1 MVVNMTQ
8 HGWLDFQDSH
18 AFVIAQV
25 SSIQS
30 NWLTQEVMSAPTP
43 TVLLIGTCDT
53 KLDELVYVHN
63 RLVEEHG
70 VQCKLVDVG
79 RNPCS
84 HASIAFTQAD
94 IFANSGLPAPDDL
107 QALPRGEL
115 ISTIIEHTIP
125 VVSSLHRRQ
134 DIHGAIGL
142 GGSGGSSLCAEVMRA
157 ALPLGF
163 PKLIVSTVA
172 GGDVHAYVGETDM
185 TMMHSVV
192 DIAGL
197 NDILSP
203 ILENAAGAIAGMA
216 RAQHARVTH
225 SVPSPS
231 TGMFRLAPGDNR
243 IAITMFGVTTPAVTY
258 ARELLAAYPCTTYVF
273 HASGAGGRALEKLAE
288 SRYWS
293 GILDLTTT
301 ELADA
306 LLGGVLS
313 AGDKRLTAAAAARIP
328 QVVSLGALDMG
339 NFGPMDAVPGHYKGR
354 NLFKHNPSMTLLRTS
369 PEDCKILG
377 RQVGERLK
385 EADPNITEI
394 WIPKRGVSALS
405 VKDAPFW
412 DPEADEVLFAAVKD
426 GLGGSEVRVVEVD
439 KGINEREFVEGV
451 VRKLVEM
458 MGMSR
463 LDSQ

>member
-1 MVVNMTQ
+1 MST
-8 HGWLDFQDSH
+8 
-18 AFVIAQV
+18 
-25 SSIQS
+25 SS
-30 NWLTQEVMSAPTP
+30 P

-53 KLDELVYVHN
+53 KLNELIYVHDK
-63 RLVEEHG
+63 LVDEHN

-79 RNPCS
+79 RNSCS
-84 HASIAFTQAD
+84 HPSIAYTQAD
-94 IFANSGLPAPDDL
+94 IFAYSGLPAPPDL
-107 QALPRGEL
+107 KVLPRGEL
-115 ISTIIEHTIP
+115 ISTIIQHTIP
-125 VVSSLHRRQ
+125 LVSSLHQ
-134 DIHGAIGL
+134 KQAIHGAIGL

-172 GGDVHAYVGETDM
+172 GGNVQAYVGESDV

-216 RAQHARVTH
+216 RAEQSRLVH
-225 SVPSPS
+225 SASSPT
-231 TGMFRLAPGDNR
+231 TGMIRMTPGDKR

-258 ARELLAAYPCTTYVF
+258 ARELLSAYPCTTYVF
-273 HASGAGGRALEKLAE
+273 HATGAGGRALEKLAE
-288 SRYWS
+288 SGFWS

-313 AGDKRLTAAAAARIP
+313 AGDRRLTAAAAARIP
-328 QVVSLGALDMG
+328 QVVSVGALDMA
-339 NFGPMDAVPGHYKGR
+339 NFGPMDTVPAKYQSR

-369 PEDCKILG
+369 PEDCRILG

-385 EADPNITEI
+385 QADPRITEI
-394 WIPKRGVSALS
+394 WIPRRGVSALS
-405 VKDAPFW
+405 VEDAPFW
-412 DPEADEVLFAAVKD
+412 DPEADEALFAAVND
-426 GLGGSEVRVVEVD
+426 GLDGSEVRVVDVD
-439 KGINEREFVEGV
+439 KDINDGKFVEGV
-451 VRKLVEM
+451 VYKLVEM

-463 LDSQ
+463 MGGQ

>member
-1 MVVNMTQ
+1 MVR
-8 HGWLDFQDSH
+8 FSRFSCIR
-18 AFVIAQV
+18 FVAQV
-25 SSIQS
+25 SSTRY
-30 NWLTQEVMSAPTP
+30 NWLTHEVMSTPTP

-84 HASIAFTQAD
+84 HPLIAFTQAD
-94 IFANSGLPAPDDL
+94 ILANSGLPAPADL

-115 ISTIIEHTIP
+115 ISTIIEHTT
-125 VVSSLHRRQ
+125 LWFQ
-134 DIHGAIGL
+134 IHGAIGL

-172 GGDVHAYVGETDM
+172 GGDVHAYVGETDLS
-185 TMMHSVV
+185 MMHSVV

-197 NDILSP
+197 NGILSP

-216 RAQHARVTH
+216 RAQQSRDNQ
-225 SVPSPS
+225 SVPSPT
-231 TGMFRLAPGDNR
+231 TGMFRSDSGDKR

-313 AGDKRLTAAAAARIP
+313 AGDQRLTAAAAARIP
-328 QVVSLGALDMG
+328 QVVSLGALDMA

-385 EADPNITEI
+385 DADPDITEI
-394 WIPKRGVSALS
+394 WVPKRGVSALS

-412 DPEADEVLFAAVKD
+412 DPEADAALFAAVKG
-426 GLGGSEVRVVEVD
+426 GLGDSE
-439 KGINEREFVEGV
+439 KEFVEGV
-451 VRKLVEM
+451 VHRLVE
-458 MGMSR
+458 
-463 LDSQ
+463 